1 MASPEI
7 HNLARQLI
15 ASQTAR
21 ATAAAADVAS
31 AAGALADALAGA
43 LADALTD
50 DLACVDVATQVVDE
64 LRLRLIKLAGID
76 GFRSLLARALV
87 MARKEAP
94 SLCDVQV
101 RDDGTLQ
108 GFDVEHLHQANA
120 ETSAEAGAILVAH
133 LLDLLITFIGEP
145 LTLQLVRDAWIDAS
159 LNGTTSAERKV

>member
-31 AAGALADALAGA
+31 AAGALADALA
-43 LADALTD
+43 DAS
-50 DLACVDVATQVVDE
+50 ACVDVATQVVDE
-64 LRLRLIKLAGID
+64 LRLRLVKLAGID

-120 ETSAEAGAILVAH
+120 EAGAILVAH

>member
-21 ATAAAADVAS
+21 ATASAADVAS
-31 AAGALADALAGA
+31 AAGALAGA
-43 LADALTD
+43 LADAS
-50 DLACVDVATQVVDE
+50 AGVDVATQVVDE
-64 LRLRLIKLAGID
+64 LRLRLVKLAGID

>member
-43 LADALTD
+43 SADAS
-50 DLACVDVATQVVDE
+50 AGVNVATQVVDE
-64 LRLRLIKLAGID
+64 LRLRLVKLAGID

>member
-21 ATAAAADVAS
+21 ATASAADVAS
-31 AAGALADALAGA
+31 AAGALADALADA
-43 LADALTD
+43 SADAS
-50 DLACVDVATQVVDE
+50 AGVDVATQVVDE

-133 LLDLLITFIGEP
+133 LLDLLITFIGES

>member
-7 HNLARQLI
+7 HNLARKLI
-15 ASQTAR
+15 ASQAAR
-21 ATAAAADVAS
+21 ATAS
-31 AAGALADALAGA
+31 AAGALADALA
-43 LADALTD
+43 DAS
-50 DLACVDVATQVVDE
+50 AGVDVAAQVVDE
-64 LRLRLIKLAGID
+64 LRLRLVKLAGID

-120 ETSAEAGAILVAH
+120 ETGAEAGAILVAH

>member
-21 ATAAAADVAS
+21 ATASAADVAS

-43 LADALTD
+43 SADAS
-50 DLACVDVATQVVDE
+50 AGVNVATQVVDE
-64 LRLRLIKLAGID
+64 LRLRLVKLAGID

>member
-7 HNLARQLI
+7 HNLARKLI
-15 ASQTAR
+15 ASQAAR
-21 ATAAAADVAS
+21 TTAS
-31 AAGALADALAGA
+31 AADALADALVDA
-43 LADALTD
+43 LAD

-64 LRLRLIKLAGID
+64 LRLRLVKLAGID

-108 GFDVEHLHQANA
+108 GFGVEHLHQANA
-120 ETSAEAGAILVAH
+120 ETGAEAGAILVAH